1 MFTKKGLSQ
10 TSRLVHT
17 KGNQL
22 KIKKYKPIMKQM
34 NLLRLSFLLIIFLRG
49 LLWLEILKRE
59 SRPWN
64 LHKWVHYTFFYKS
77 NTLRLIFRYLKIIR
91 LLHPRYHPKIIGDIL
106 KNVQKLSASGFVTL
120 MINGNENEAVN
131 EKKITKI
138 RHKKS
143 QAWTWSQIY

>member
-1 MFTKKGLSQ
+1 MFTRKGLNQ

-22 KIKKYKPIMKQM
+22 KIKKYKPIMKQI

-64 LHKWVHYTFFYKS
+64 LQKWVHYTLFYKS
-77 NTLRLIFRYLKIIR
+77 STLRLIFRYLKIICF
-91 LLHPRYHPKIIGDIL
+91 LHPRYHPKIIGDIL

-120 MINGNENEAVN
+120 YDQWQWKWDCKW
-131 EKKITKI
+131 KKD
-138 RHKKS
+138 HKD
-143 QAWTWSQIY
+143 TT